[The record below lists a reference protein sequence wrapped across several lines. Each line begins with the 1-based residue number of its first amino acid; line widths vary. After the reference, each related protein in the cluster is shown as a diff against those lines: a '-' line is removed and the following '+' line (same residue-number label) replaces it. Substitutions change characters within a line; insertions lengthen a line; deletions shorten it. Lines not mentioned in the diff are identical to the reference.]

1 MYIISDLIH
10 GLVQCLVRPLI
21 TETNLESVQQPELN
35 KESKSSPSSSASITV
50 TGKLM
55 LLQTNESP

>member
-21 TETNLESVQQPELN
+21 TETNLESVQPELN

>member
-10 GLVQCLVRPLI
+10 GLLQCLVRPLI
-21 TETNLESVQQPELN
+21 TETNLESVQPELN
-35 KESKSSPSSSASITV
+35 KASKSSPSSTASITV

-55 LLQTNESP
+55 LLQINEYP